1 MIVLLWHA
9 KTFNKEIKLIRVSDY
24 IANFISDELGLKDI
38 FMLSGAGSMHLTD
51 GVACNPK
58 LRPICLHHE
67 QSVSMALEA
76 YARTNENFAVGY
88 FSTGPAALN
97 AITGLG
103 GAWQDT
109 VPCLFISGNV
119 KSSTCSHSEGV
130 PNLRQF
136 GVQEL
141 DIIPVVSSL
150 CKYAVH
156 LTKPEM
162 IRYELEKAVSIAKSG
177 RPGPVWIDIPMDVQ
191 SAFIDQEILPNYRSI
206 YQAPKASPED
216 ILCVASLLS
225 SSKRPVIIAGRGI
238 RLSGARELLKELAI
252 EFNIPVVT
260 PYLGIDNLRH
270 DLDVYIG
277 KTGVKGDRPANFAMQ
292 NSDLILAIG
301 TSLHISVV
309 GYEYE
314 HFARAAKKV
323 VIDIDLTS
331 HMKKTIK
338 IDKLIESDASYAIKE
353 LIIKLRQINT
363 RFTQNWLEQCVSWKN
378 KYPVCLPEYE
388 KTEGKINIYSFMDR
402 LCSLAGEGDAFIGDA
417 GSAIYAVSQGIK
429 LINDRQRYIPSSA
442 MATMG
447 YTVPAAF
454 GVSAALGD
462 KRVLAI
468 TGDGSLQQNI
478 QELQTFLHY
487 KLPIKLFI
495 WNNDGYLSIRAS
507 QKNYFNERYIGEGAR
522 SGVSIPDTLKI
533 ANAYG
538 IAAARVNEL
547 NELDAAIEMALNY
560 DGPFIL
566 EIITPPEQPIIPTVS
581 SKVNED
587 GTMSSRPLEDM
598 APFLDRDEFAKN
610 MIIPAI

>member
-1 MIVLLWHA
+1 M
-9 KTFNKEIKLIRVSDY
+9 IRVSDY
-24 IANFISDELGLKDI
+24 IAQFISDRLGLTDI

-58 LRPICLHHE
+58 LRAICVHHE
-67 QSVSMALEA
+67 QSASMALEA
-76 YARTNENFAVGY
+76 YARTNENFGVGY

-109 VPCLFISGNV
+109 VPCLFISGQV
-119 KSSTCSHSEGV
+119 KRSTCSHTEGV
-130 PNLRQF
+130 EGLRQF

-162 IRYELEKAVSIAKSG
+162 VRYELEKAVSIAKSG

-191 SAFIDQEILPNYRSI
+191 SALIDPETLPAYTGLEQTPTVNASVLDELRDMFM
-206 YQAPKASPED
+206 KAE
-216 ILCVASLLS
+216 
-225 SSKRPVIIAGRGI
+225 RPVIIAGRGI
-238 RLSGARELLKELAI
+238 RLAGAQALLQELAT
-252 EFNIPVVT
+252 EFNVPVVT

-270 DLDVYIG
+270 DLDIYIG
-277 KTGVKGDRPANFAMQ
+277 KTGVKGDRPANLTMQ
-292 NSDLILAIG
+292 NSDLVVAIG
-301 TSLHISVV
+301 SSLHITVV

-323 VIDIDLTS
+323 VIDIDVTS
-331 HMKKTIK
+331 HRKRTIK
-338 IDKLIESDASYAIKE
+338 IDSLIESDAKVA
-353 LIIKLRQINT
+353 LQGLLTRLRDAQFKSIST
-363 RFTQNWLEQCVSWKN
+363 LWLQRCVAWKK

-388 KTEGKINIYSFMDR
+388 KTVGAINVYSFMDR
-402 LCSLAGEGDAFIGDA
+402 LSALAGEGDAFIGDA
-417 GSAIYAVSQGIK
+417 GSAIYAVSQG
-429 LINDRQRYIPSSA
+429 LILRHNNQRYIPSSA

-447 YTVPAAF
+447 YTLPAAL

-462 KRVLAI
+462 KRVMAI

-478 QELQTFLHY
+478 QELQTIIHY

-507 QKNYFNERYIGEGAR
+507 QKNYFNERYIGEGPC

-533 ANAYG
+533 CSAYG
-538 IAAARVNEL
+538 MEAARVSEIAD
-547 NELDAAIEMALNY
+547 LDMAIQKALDY
-560 DGPFIL
+560 PGPYLL
-566 EIITPPEQPIIPTVS
+566 EVMTPPEQPIIPTVS
-581 SKVNED
+581 SRVNPD
-587 GTMSSRPLEDM
+587 GSMSSRPLEDM
-598 APFLDRDEFAKN
+598 APFLSREEYRSNLLIDE
-610 MIIPAI
+610 I

>member
-1 MIVLLWHA
+1 M
-9 KTFNKEIKLIRVSDY
+9 IRVSDY
-24 IANFISDELGLKDI
+24 IASFISEELQIKDI

-51 GVACNPK
+51 GIACNPK
-58 LRPICLHHE
+58 LRAICVHHE
-67 QSVSMALEA
+67 QSASMALEA

-97 AITGLG
+97 ALTGLG

-119 KSSTCSHSEGV
+119 KRSTCTHSEGV
-130 PNLRQF
+130 SGLRQF

-150 CKYAVH
+150 CKYAIQ
-156 LTKPEM
+156 LSQPEM
-162 IRYELEKAVSIAKSG
+162 VRFELEKAVSIAKSG
-177 RPGPVWIDIPMDVQ
+177 RPGPVWLDIPMDVQ
-191 SAFIDQEILPNYRSI
+191 SAFIDPENLASFNAKVQI
-206 YQAPKASPED
+206 PKASRGD
-216 ILCVASLLS
+216 IEYVSKLLMNA
-225 SSKRPVIIAGRGI
+225 KRPVIIAGRGV
-238 RLSGARELLKELAI
+238 RLAGARELLKHVAVD
-252 EFNIPVVT
+252 FNIPVVT

-270 DLDVYIG
+270 DIDAYIG
-277 KTGVKGDRPANFAMQ
+277 KTGVKGDRAANFAMQ

-301 TSLHISVV
+301 TSLHITVV

-314 HFARAAKKV
+314 QFARAAKKV

-331 HMKKTIK
+331 HRKKTIK
-338 IDKLIESDASYAIKE
+338 IDKMIESDAKFALTEI
-353 LIIKLRQINT
+353 LQILYDSK
-363 RFTQNWLEQCVSWKN
+363 FSSPMDWLQKCVEWK
-378 KYPVCLPEYE
+378 KSYPVCLPEY
-388 KTEGKINIYSFMDR
+388 KNTVDAINVYSFMDR
-402 LCSLAGEGDAFIGDA
+402 LSALAGPGDVFIGDA
-417 GSAIYAVSQGIK
+417 GSAIYAVSQGVK
-429 LINDRQRYIPSSA
+429 LLHENQRYIPSSA

-447 YTVPAAF
+447 YSVPAAI

-478 QELQTFLHY
+478 QELQTYLHY
-487 KLPIKLFI
+487 KFPIKLFI

-507 QKNYFNERYIGEGAR
+507 QKNYFNERYIGEGIR

-538 IAAARVNEL
+538 IAAARVKDL
-547 NELDAAIEMALNY
+547 TDLDQAITKALEH
-560 DGPFIL
+560 DGPYIL

-581 SKVNED
+581 SRVNAD
-587 GTMSSRPLEDM
+587 GSMSSRPLEDM
-598 APFLDRDEFAKN
+598 APFLEREEYLKN
-610 MIIPAI
+610 MIVPAI

>member
-1 MIVLLWHA
+1 M
-9 KTFNKEIKLIRVSDY
+9 IRVADY
-24 IANFISDELGLKDI
+24 IATFISDQLGLKDI

-58 LRPICLHHE
+58 IRAICLHHE
-67 QSVSMALEA
+67 QSASMALEA
-76 YARTNENFAVGY
+76 YARTNEDFAVGY

-97 AITGLG
+97 ALTGLG
-103 GAWQDT
+103 GAWQDS

-119 KSSTCSHSEGV
+119 KRSNCTHTEGV
-130 PNLRQF
+130 PGLRQF

-156 LTKPEM
+156 LINPEL

-191 SAFIDQEILPNYRSI
+191 SAFINPLTLTGFQQVQEKPE
-206 YQAPKASPED
+206 ASASD
-216 ILCVASLLS
+216 INHVVELLKTA
-225 SSKRPVIIAGRGI
+225 KRPVIIAGRGI
-238 RLSGARELLKELAI
+238 RLSGARGLLKELAV
-252 EFNIPVVT
+252 NYQIPVVT

-277 KTGVKGDRPANFAMQ
+277 KTGVKGDRAANFTMQ
-292 NSDLILAIG
+292 NADLILAIG
-301 TSLHISVV
+301 TSLHITVV

-314 HFARAAKKV
+314 QFAREAKKV
-323 VIDIDLTS
+323 VVDIDITS
-331 HMKKTIK
+331 HLKRTIK
-338 IDKLIESDASYAIKE
+338 LDHLIQSDASYAITEILNALKISKVKKNNE
-353 LIIKLRQINT
+353 
-363 RFTQNWLEQCVSWKN
+363 WLNRCVGWKKN
-378 KYPVCLPEYE
+378 YPVCLSEY
-388 KTEGKINIYSFMDR
+388 KDTTNAINVYSFMDR
-402 LCSLAGEGDAFIGDA
+402 LSELASVGDVFIGDA
-417 GSAIYAVSQGIK
+417 GSAIYAVSQGVK
-429 LINDRQRYIPSSA
+429 LLHDRQRYIPSSA

-447 YTVPAAF
+447 YTVPAAI

-487 KLPIKLFI
+487 KLPIKLFV

-533 ANAYG
+533 AHAYG
-538 IAAARVNEL
+538 ISAARVSDL
-547 NELDAAIEMALNY
+547 TKLDLAIQTALNH
-560 DGPFIL
+560 DGPYIL
-566 EIITPPEQPIIPTVS
+566 EIITPAEQPIIPTVS
-581 SKVNED
+581 SRVNAD
-587 GTMSSRPLEDM
+587 GSMSSRPLEDM
-598 APFLDRDEFAKN
+598 APFLDREEYLQN
-610 MIIPAI
+610 MIVPPI

>member
-1 MIVLLWHA
+1 M
-9 KTFNKEIKLIRVSDY
+9 IRVSDY
-24 IANFISDELGLKDI
+24 IANFISDYLGLKDI

-58 LRPICLHHE
+58 LRAICVHHE
-67 QSVSMALEA
+67 QSASMALEA

-97 AITGLG
+97 ALTGLG

-119 KSSTCSHSEGV
+119 KRSTCTHTEGV
-130 PNLRQF
+130 QGLRQF

-141 DIIPVVSSL
+141 DIIPVVTSL

-162 IRYELEKAVSIAKSG
+162 IRFELEKACSIAKSG
-177 RPGPVWIDIPMDVQ
+177 RPGPVWLDIPMDVQ
-191 SAFIDQEILPNYRSI
+191 AAYIDPAMLPSFNLTEQQP
-206 YQAPKASPED
+206 QATQAD
-216 ILCVASLLS
+216 IKYVAQLLEHA
-225 SSKRPVIIAGRGI
+225 KRPVIVAGRGV
-238 RLSGARELLKELAI
+238 RLAGARELLKELAT

-270 DLDVYIG
+270 DLDIYIG

-301 TSLHISVV
+301 TSLHITVV

-314 HFARAAKKV
+314 QFAREAKKV

-331 HMKKTIK
+331 HLKKTIK
-338 IDKLIESDASYAIKE
+338 IDRMVESDARYALEE
-353 LIIKLRQINT
+353 LIAMLLKSKFISSRD
-363 RFTQNWLEQCVSWKN
+363 WLDRCVAWKY
-378 KYPVCLPEYE
+378 KYPVCLPEY
-388 KTEGKINIYSFMDR
+388 KNTVGAINVYSFMER
-402 LCSLAGEGDAFIGDA
+402 LSGLAGTGDVFIGDA
-417 GSAIYAVSQGIK
+417 GSAIYAVSQGVK
-429 LINDRQRYIPSSA
+429 LVHDNQRYIPSSA

-447 YTVPAAF
+447 YTVPAAI

-487 KLPIKLFI
+487 NFPIKLFI
-495 WNNDGYLSIRAS
+495 WNNNGYLSIRAS
-507 QKNYFNERYIGEGAR
+507 QKNYFQERYIGESAR

-533 ANAYG
+533 AEAYG
-538 IAAARVNEL
+538 IAAARVSDL
-547 NELDAAIEMALNY
+547 SKLDEAIQKALDH
-560 DGPFIL
+560 DGPYIL
-566 EIITPPEQPIIPTVS
+566 ELITPPEQPIIPSVS
-581 SKVNED
+581 SRINAD
-587 GTMSSRPLEDM
+587 GSMSSRPLEDM
-598 APFLDRDEFAKN
+598 APFLDREEYLQNLIVAP
-610 MIIPAI
+610 I